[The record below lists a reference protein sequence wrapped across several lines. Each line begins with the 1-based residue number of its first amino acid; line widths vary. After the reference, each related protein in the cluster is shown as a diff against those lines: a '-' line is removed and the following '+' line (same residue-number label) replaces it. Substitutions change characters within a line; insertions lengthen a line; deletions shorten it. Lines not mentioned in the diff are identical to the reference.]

1 MKIER
6 FTYRLAFVWL
16 CFRMLAD
23 IIGKT
28 INGTLNL
35 IARVFHGLL
44 DAIVHLAILAAV
56 AAVILWL
63 AHVLATL

>member
-28 INGTLNL
+28 VNSALNL
-35 IARVFHGLL
+35 IGRMFLTDQAVTQLT
-44 DAIVHLAILAAV
+44 ILAAV

-63 AHVLATL
+63 AHVLANI

>member
-28 INGTLNL
+28 VNGALNL
-35 IARVFHGLL
+35 IGRMFHGLIEAVTQL
-44 DAIVHLAILAAV
+44 TILAAV
-56 AAVILWL
+56 AALILWL
-63 AHVLATL
+63 AHVLATI

>member
-16 CFRMLAD
+16 CFRILAD

-28 INGTLNL
+28 VNGTMNTLS
-35 IARVFHGLL
+35 RVFYGLL
-44 DAIVHLAILAAV
+44 DALAHLAMLAAV

-63 AHVLATL
+63 AHVLAAI